1 MPNKTTENGAKL
13 APLNIRTTQ
22 ERRAKLE
29 KAAKASGRS
38 LTQQV
43 ERYLEM
49 AMNIE
54 ERLGGEELFEAIS
67 LIGESAARVLHVSKG
82 DLTDYRTRARV
93 IGAISSA
100 AELAIPV
107 SPLYETGDLKEV
119 AIAVDELLSVLPY
132 VVPNWDQGPLMRML
146 DGFPLPEPVFLS
158 YLEAIEF
165 AEPSYSDNAKA
176 LSVLRSARATLVST
190 QERVQLIST
199 TAGEHNRA
207 GRLDAFTLFAQGRH
221 GSEE

>member
-1 MPNKTTENGAKL
+1 MPKKATEAGAKL

-29 KAAKASGRS
+29 AAARASGRS

-49 AMNIE
+49 AMNME

-67 LIGESAARVLHVSKG
+67 LIGESAARVLRVSKG
-82 DLTDYRTRARV
+82 DLTDYRTRARI
-93 IGAISSA
+93 IGAISSS

-107 SPLYETGDLKEV
+107 SPLYESGDLKEV
-119 AIAVDELLSVLPY
+119 AIAVDELISVLRY
-132 VVPNWDQGPLMRML
+132 VVPNWDQAPLMRML
-146 DGFPLPEPVFLS
+146 DGFPLPEPVFLG
-158 YLEAIEF
+158 YLKAIEL
-165 AEPSYSDNAKA
+165 AEPSYNNNAQA
-176 LSVLRSARATLVST
+176 MSVLRSARATLVST
-190 QERVQLIST
+190 QERVQLIAN

-207 GRLDAFTLFAQGRH
+207 GRLDAFTLFAQGH
-221 GSEE
+221 HDPKE